1 MMTLFTY
8 FGAYCLLL
16 YQALRSFTEFRT
28 YRKNFIQEL
37 IKTGVDSIP
46 IIMLVGAF
54 TGAVMSIQTS
64 YQLSSA
70 FIPASTIG
78 SVVSRSLIIELGMG
92 IGSLVLAG
100 RIGARIATEIGSM
113 RVSEQIDALDSM
125 GFNSISFLVVPRVLA
140 GLISFPAL
148 YLIVVTT
155 GVLGGLLSGHLT
167 GGVDVADFMTGAR
180 LEFHESDVV
189 FGLIKSTVFG
199 FVVTS
204 VSCFKGYYATGGAEG
219 VGKATTQA
227 AVLSCVYIL
236 VSDLIL
242 ATILL

>member
-1 MMTLFTY
+1 MTLFTY
-8 FGAYCLLL
+8 FGKYCLLL
-16 YQALRSFTEFRT
+16 YQALRSFTEIKT
-28 YRKNFIQEL
+28 YRKNFVQEL
-37 IKTGVDSIP
+37 IKTGFDSIP

-64 YQLSSA
+64 YQLQSA
-70 FIPASTIG
+70 FIPRSTIG
-78 SVVSRSLIIELGMG
+78 AIVSRSLIIELGMG

-113 RVSEQIDALDSM
+113 RVTEQIDALESM
-125 GFNSISFLVVPRVLA
+125 GFNSLSFLVVPRVLA
-140 GLISFPAL
+140 GIITFPVL
-148 YLIVVTT
+148 YLIVVAT
-155 GVLGGLLSGHLT
+155 GIGGGLLAGTLT
-167 GGVDVADFMTGAR
+167 GGVDLSDFMAGAR
-180 LEFHESDVV
+180 GDFYESDVV
-189 FGLIKSTVFG
+189 FGLLKSTVFG
-199 FVVTS
+199 FVVSS

-242 ATILL
+242 ATVLL